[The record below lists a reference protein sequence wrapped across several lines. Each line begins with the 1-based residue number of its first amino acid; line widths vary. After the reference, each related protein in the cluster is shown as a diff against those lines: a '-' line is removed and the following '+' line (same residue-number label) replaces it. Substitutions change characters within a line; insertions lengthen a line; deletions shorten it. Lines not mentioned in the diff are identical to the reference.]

1 MRHIEGQIVQSVP
14 DEEMIEGCS
23 DCCIFAGRSAG
34 WTIGTRHIKSQIYK
48 SVPGGD
54 CNDCCV
60 VAGRTIGMRHIKGQI
75 AQSVP
80 AETAMIVFLQ
90 EDWYDRL

>member
-1 MRHIEGQIVQSVP
+1 MTGKSAWQIIGMRHIEGQIVQSVP
-14 DEEMIEGCS
+14 DDKMIEGCN

-54 CNDCCV
+54 
-60 VAGRTIGMRHIKGQI
+60 
-75 AQSVP
+75 
-80 AETAMIVFLQ
+80 AMIVVLWQ
-90 EDWYDRL
+90 EGP